1 MKLKLR
7 ENADINVV
15 TGISDIII
23 DSINKK
29 WDNIRDFNSI
39 IVNLNEEGYEDLVP
53 VIQSILEDENKNV
66 GKLQQLV
73 ELISP
78 NAKSIDDGKQE
89 AIDELD
95 NTDIKV
101 EEMKLSENFPN
112 VPEKVSTNVDP
123 VFGKAV
129 EDKERDDKEKEAAL
143 KENEKLAKETIPKEG
158 ETGKKVT
165 SPALKAMHLSEALFD
180 EDVMPLGEDLSE
192 HGQLCLNVDI
202 SDAIEEV
209 FRKYQNVTR
218 EEMEAAFKYAYDD
231 FFKNAT
237 NLAEDLSQGETQNF
251 NSDVYHALEDVAFKW
266 RNKQVTP
273 DEWAQALEWFE
284 FHFIDDGEW
293 EEYNESLTE
302 AFGDK
307 KAVLEK
313 QLINFLSKKEFENKF
328 KISDE
333 DKREFIS
340 RALKTLSKVFAK
352 DEHVS
357 GEEVGDLVN
366 RLFKLSFAK
375 DGSLMTESVKFDI
388 AKEQIKRFKEGKMP
402 KDWSPEHYIKEL
414 IKKNHLTKEEG
425 QKLLSESTLNED
437 LTSKDDFRSEMKKIL
452 QELKQAYYSL
462 SDNTS
467 DGFDTSASII
477 KTLGYEVN
485 ELSDA
490 MQNFNWTEND

>member
-95 NTDIKV
+95 NSEIKV
-101 EEMKLSENFPN
+101 EEMKLDENFPN
-112 VPEKVSTNVDP
+112 VPEKIQTNVDP

-129 EDKERDDKEKEAAL
+129 EDKEKDDKEAEDAL

-158 ETGKKVT
+158 DTGKKVT
-165 SPALKAMHLSEALFD
+165 SPALKAMHLSESLFD
-180 EDVMPLGEDLSE
+180 EDLDF
-192 HGQLCLNVDI
+192 DDY
-202 SDAIEEV
+202 SD
-209 FRKYQNVTR
+209 
-218 EEMEAAFKYAYDD
+218 
-231 FFKNAT
+231 
-237 NLAEDLSQGETQNF
+237 F
-251 NSDVYHALEDVAFKW
+251 NSDIYNAIAEVMFNFKEKGATRKDV
-266 RNKQVTP
+266 
-273 DEWAQALEWFE
+273 EHALEWFDT
-284 FHFIDDGEW
+284 HFWDADW
-293 EEYNESLTE
+293 EEYNESLNE

-313 QLINFLSKKEFENKF
+313 QLIKFLSKKEFENKI

-340 RALKTLSKVFAK
+340 RTLKVLAKAFAK
-352 DEHVS
+352 DEHIS
-357 GEEVGDLVN
+357 GEEIGDLVT
-366 RLFKLSFAK
+366 RLFKLSFTR
-375 DGSLMTESVKFDI
+375 DGDLMTESVKFDI

-402 KDWSPEHYIKEL
+402 KDWTPKAYVQDL
-414 IKKNHLTKEEG
+414 IKRNHITKEEG
-425 QKLLSESTLNED
+425 EKLLSENLNED
-437 LTSKDDFRSEMKKIL
+437 LNSVENFRSEIKSSL
-452 QELKQAYYSL
+452 TNLKQAYYSL
-462 SDNTS
+462 ADNTE
-467 DGFDTSASII
+467 DGFDLSASII
-477 KTLGYEVN
+477 KSTSIDLEQ
-485 ELSDA
+485 LSNS
-490 MQNFNWTEND
+490 MQSFNWTEND